1 MNTYNSDISVIMAV
15 YNGSKYIIEQIE
27 SIINQ
32 TIMPKELI
40 FIDDCS
46 TDDSIRIINEHL
58 SDKNKISYKI
68 IKNKINSGYIK
79 SFGYGLE
86 EASCNYIALSDQ
98 DDVWHRNKLETLL
111 QEMHNLEG
119 KYGNKPFLVFS
130 DVSVVDDKLNILFNS
145 FNKLHKFRSKRNNI
159 NFKNICLHNVAPG
172 MSMLINKELKKTAVP
187 FPEDIAQ
194 HDWWLI
200 LLCSLIGK
208 VSYIDKPLVLYR
220 QHGANSFGANPWIDL
235 VWFRLVLNNIYKKK
249 MFNIGSDF
257 LMENILML
265 KNYIQTKTCKQ
276 LEALDN
282 RITVKNKL
290 VKKIYQ
296 KLYKGGIS
304 SVLWM
309 ILHGINAKDWRR
321 KLFYYFAILIK
332 K

>member
-1 MNTYNSDISVIMAV
+1 
-15 YNGSKYIIEQIE
+15 
-27 SIINQ
+27 
-32 TIMPKELI
+32 
-40 FIDDCS
+40 
-46 TDDSIRIINEHL
+46 
-58 SDKNKISYKI
+58 
-68 IKNKINSGYIK
+68 
-79 SFGYGLE
+79 
-86 EASCNYIALSDQ
+86 
-98 DDVWHRNKLETLL
+98 
-111 QEMHNLEG
+111 
-119 KYGNKPFLVFS
+119 
-130 DVSVVDDKLNILFNS
+130 
-145 FNKLHKFRSKRNNI
+145 
-159 NFKNICLHNVAPG
+159 
-172 MSMLINKELKKTAVP
+172 MLINKELKKTAVP